1 MSWKE
6 SLPKQPRESLE
17 NILLDAE
24 QYESSYM
31 NSENPTVGQIWVV
44 MALLNQRL
52 EKAEQLVRAQRK
64 ALKEMDVEIEVDKH
78 LDEDLKQSLKRY

>member
-6 SLPKQPRESLE
+6 SLPKKPRESLE
-17 NILLDAE
+17 TILLDAE

-31 NSENPTVGQIWVV
+31 SSENPTVGQIWVV

-78 LDEDLKQSLKRY
+78 LDEELKESLKRY